1 MPRRNVRPCTSVN
14 RKDKGEMGRL
24 MDLQSLAE
32 SLAVVVR
39 VPFST
44 SSVKSSEASPTIG
57 SSCQG
62 IGSRTRAMA
71 WAGRMMARFK

>member
-1 MPRRNVRPCTSVN
+1 M
-14 RKDKGEMGRL
+14 
-24 MDLQSLAE
+24 SLD
-32 SLAVVVR
+32 VYIR
-39 VPFST
+39 TPFST
-44 SSVKSSEASPTIG
+44 SSLTSREASPTSG